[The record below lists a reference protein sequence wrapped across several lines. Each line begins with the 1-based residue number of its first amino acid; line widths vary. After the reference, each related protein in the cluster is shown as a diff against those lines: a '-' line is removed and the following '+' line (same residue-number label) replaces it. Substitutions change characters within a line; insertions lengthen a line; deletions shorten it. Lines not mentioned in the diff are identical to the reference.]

1 MDCQWDKCRFRK
13 LQRQV
18 PDFDYS
24 ASNAGRLTRKERKQ
38 TLTEEL
44 LADRQLQAAH
54 KRRFSKL
61 QEEHGRFSDKKAIAK
76 RKTSNPRLKARRK
89 KPKH

>member
-1 MDCQWDKCRFRK
+1 MLCTT
-13 LQRQV
+13 
-18 PDFDYS
+18 
-24 ASNAGRLTRKERKQ
+24 AGRLTRKERKQ

-44 LADRQLQAAH
+44 LADQALQEAH
-54 KRRFSKL
+54 KRRFAKL
-61 QEEHGRFSDKKAIAK
+61 QAERSRFSDKRAIKK